1 MTIRNTLTRLLPQ
14 SFKQAIRS
22 RVGNNTQPQTSQTP
36 AEAEPMARLKS
47 DGNLQLFVLPGDIIS
62 DSIIAH
68 GVWEAELTGL
78 LLEDAHQGGLLV
90 EVGANIGY
98 FAMLWAKARPDNRV
112 LAFEPVFRNISLFS
126 RSIAFNGLDS
136 QIDLLPVAAG
146 SEMKISSFELGPEQQ
161 TGWGGIV
168 PDPSRAANPAK
179 VVVAP
184 LDLLLAEVSFIDVLK
199 IDVEGADTL
208 VLQGCRKLLRQKRI
222 GKIYYE
228 QNRPR
233 MEAINVEHSMAQN
246 LLRDLGY
253 DPRPLFDYSEEVV
266 EWVATVNETRPPAS

>member
-161 TGWGGIV
+161 TGWGGYCSGSV
-168 PDPSRAANPAK
+168 
-179 VVVAP
+179 
-184 LDLLLAEVSFIDVLK
+184 
-199 IDVEGADTL
+199 
-208 VLQGCRKLLRQKRI
+208 QGCQP
-222 GKIYYE
+222 GKGCS
-228 QNRPR
+228 RT
-233 MEAINVEHSMAQN
+233 S
-246 LLRDLGY
+246 G
-253 DPRPLFDYSEEVV
+253 
-266 EWVATVNETRPPAS
+266 PASGRSIFY